1 MEKIASLDIGLKRIG
16 IAFCFDKKV
25 VLPQNAIIRKGR
37 NQAARDVSSLLKEWD
52 IEKLI
57 VGLPIGGSKQDE
69 MERRIKHFISL
80 LDIPLIKEIIYVD
93 ESFSSNEAKEQMQ
106 GVVRQKRDGRIDSI
120 AAKIILER
128 YLEALEFK
136 S

>member
-16 IAFCFDKKV
+16 VAFCFDNST
-25 VLPQNAIIRKGR
+25 VLPQNAIIRRGR
-37 NQAARDVSSLLKEWD
+37 KQAAKDISQLLKEWE
-52 IEKLI
+52 INKLI
-57 VGLPIGGSKQDE
+57 VGLPIGGNSQEE
-69 MERRIKHFISL
+69 MERRIRHFISL
-80 LDIPLIKEIIYVD
+80 LDIPFIKDIVYID

-106 GVVRQKRDGRIDSI
+106 GIIKQKRDGRVDSI

-128 YLEALEFK
+128 YIESQKFK